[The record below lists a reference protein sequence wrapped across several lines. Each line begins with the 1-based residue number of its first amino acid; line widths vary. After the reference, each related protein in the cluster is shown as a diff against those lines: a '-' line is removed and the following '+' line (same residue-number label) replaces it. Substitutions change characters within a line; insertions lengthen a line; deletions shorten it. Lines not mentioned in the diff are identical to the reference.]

1 MIRCQLVATH
11 QQLRR
16 SDVQSPFATFLS
28 CTPSRR
34 CYTHM
39 GASQDSRAG

>member
-1 MIRCQLVATH
+1 MIRCLLVAEQ

-16 SDVQSPFATFLS
+16 SDVQSPLATFLS
-28 CTPSRR
+28 CTPSTR

-39 GASQDSRAG
+39 GATQDSRAG